1 MYQSKKTR
9 KPSERNV
16 TPFLLGTDLL
26 QIVFDSL
33 VFQLEIVK
41 HMDLLNGKKKYFGK
55 SECAF
60 KRCVET
66 FQKYTKSF
74 GGKKVCASKWS
85 LEICQK

>member
-55 SECAF
+55 SECVLNGVWKRF
-60 KRCVET
+60 KNIL
-66 FQKYTKSF
+66 SLLA
-74 GGKKVCASKWS
+74 GKKSALLNGV
-85 LEICQK
+85 